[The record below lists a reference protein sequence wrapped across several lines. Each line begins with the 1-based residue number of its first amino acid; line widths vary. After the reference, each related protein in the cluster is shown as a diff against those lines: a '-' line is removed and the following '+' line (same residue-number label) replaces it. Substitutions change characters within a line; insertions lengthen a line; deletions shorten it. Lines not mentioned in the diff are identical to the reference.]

1 MTSLRSRLLVAL
13 VGAVV
18 LAGGLGAWLSYR
30 IAKAEAD
37 AFFDEQLRE
46 TALLLRDEVQ
56 VFPGTARLP
65 RSVPEYDFV
74 VQVWS
79 RDGVRVY
86 LSRPHEIVP
95 GLTGPGLSTTR
106 TPSGRWRVYGVD
118 SGRGVIQVAQPLD
131 VRERR
136 AAKVALRSL
145 VPFALL
151 VPTLSIL
158 VAWIVAR
165 AVRPVRGFAGAL
177 RRRRPDD
184 VEPISVDGL
193 PDEVRPVAEALN
205 DLLARLRSALDRE
218 RAFLADAAHELRTP
232 ITALDLQAQALAGA
246 SDDRRAIAVGELR
259 AGVKRVGRLVE
270 QLLAL
275 AREQHGASGS
285 ASTLD
290 LAELVRR
297 TVAEFVPLAEA
308 AQIDLGIE
316 SADPVRVAGDA
327 DALRRLLGNLLDN
340 AVRYTPAGG
349 RIDVE
354 VRREDGNPAHA
365 LVTVVDTGPGIPP
378 VERERVFDRFHRVPG
393 TAGTGSGLGLA
404 LARSIATRHD
414 GEVLLQ
420 DGPEGRGLRAVVR
433 LPVVSVSP

>member
-1 MTSLRSRLLVAL
+1 VTSLRNRLLVAL

-18 LAGGLGAWLSYR
+18 LAGALGAWLSYR
-30 IAKAEAD
+30 IAKTEAD
-37 AFFDEQLRE
+37 AFFDAQLRE

-56 VFPGTARLP
+56 VFPGAARLP
-65 RSVPEYDFV
+65 RSLPEYDFI

-86 LSRPHEIVP
+86 LSRPHEVVP

-106 TPSGRWRVYGVD
+106 TTSGSWRVYGVET
-118 SGRGVIQVAQPLD
+118 GRGVIQVAQPMD

-136 AAKVALRSL
+136 AARVALRSL
-145 VPFALL
+145 VPFAVL
-151 VPTLSIL
+151 VPALSIL

-165 AVRPVRGFAGAL
+165 TVRPVRGFADAL

-184 VEPISVDGL
+184 VKQVVVDGL

-205 DLLARLRSALDRE
+205 ELLARLRSALDRE

-232 ITALDLQAQALAGA
+232 ITALDLQAQALADAG
-246 SDDRRAIAVGELR
+246 DDRRAAALGDLR
-259 AGVKRVGRLVE
+259 AGVKRVGRLIE

-275 AREQHGASGS
+275 AREQHGAS
-285 ASTLD
+285 AAHATLD
-290 LAELVRR
+290 LDELVRR

-308 AQIDLGIE
+308 AEIDLGIE

-349 RIDVE
+349 RIDVA
-354 VRREDGNPAHA
+354 VQREDGSPPRA
-365 LVTVVDTGPGIPP
+365 LVTVADTGPGIPP
-378 VERERVFDRFHRVPG
+378 EERERVFDRFHRVPG
-393 TAGTGSGLGLA
+393 TSGTGSGLGLA
-404 LARSIATRHD
+404 LARSIAARHD
-414 GEVLLQ
+414 GEVLLR
-420 DGPEGRGLRAVVR
+420 DGPGGRGLYAVVR
-433 LPVVSVSP
+433 LPAVPGP